1 MRKLPDSTPFLR
13 FFALELFQLG
23 RRVRFTWTICGSG
36 VALNAEAWRN
46 ISFSLRTG
54 WGLPF
59 SMLFLDVM
67 NSCKV
72 RSCAWRWRRVDRKIA
87 PVVGQRFIGCGTVP
101 LVTGARPTAA
111 ARQMECI
118 AAALKSPDKSGYSLQ
133 RTYALGLAVQG
144 RFD

>member
-1 MRKLPDSTPFLR
+1 MTLHDVPSG
-13 FFALELFQLG
+13 G
-23 RRVRFTWTICGSG
+23 RHNNKTIESFRSRWNIFYFT
-36 VALNAEAWRN
+36 L
-46 ISFSLRTG
+46 
-54 WGLPF
+54 
-59 SMLFLDVM
+59 SMLFLDVT

-72 RSCAWRWRRVDRKIA
+72 TSCAWRWRRVPRSVDRKIA
-87 PVVGQRFIGCGTVP
+87 PVVGQSFIGCGTVP
-101 LVTGARPTAA
+101 LVTWAHPTAA

>member
-1 MRKLPDSTPFLR
+1 MTLHDVPSGGRHNNKTVKYLR
-13 FFALELFQLG
+13 LEVEHFY
-23 RRVRFTWTICGSG
+23 FT
-36 VALNAEAWRN
+36 L
-46 ISFSLRTG
+46 
-54 WGLPF
+54 
-59 SMLFLDVM
+59 SMLFLDVTS
-67 NSCKV
+67 SCKV
-72 RSCAWRWRRVDRKIA
+72 TRWAWRWRRVPRSVDRKIA